1 MLKILLKINCVTIL
15 IRMNILYQLICG
27 VQLSS

>member
-1 MLKILLKINCVTIL
+1 MLKILLKTNCVMIQ

>member
-1 MLKILLKINCVTIL
+1 MLKILLKTNCVMIQ
-15 IRMNILYQLICG
+15 IRMNIHYQLICG